1 MKNKEGGAHLDW
13 ALPRSLSQYA
23 LLPLVL
29 VLRRPQTSELVGGGS
44 DQLYLHSILQTRLRY
59 HRVASGGLLSL
70 VQELLVLWGDGGE
83 LFEAVMKVC
92 ERSVGEE
99 CERMRG
105 PAMGENEVE

>member
-44 DQLYLHSILQTRLRY
+44 DQLYLHSVLQTRLGYR
-59 HRVASGGLLSL
+59 RVAPDGLLAL
-70 VQELLVLWGDGGE
+70 VEELLVLWGD
-83 LFEAVMKVC
+83 
-92 ERSVGEE
+92 
-99 CERMRG
+99 
-105 PAMGENEVE
+105 